1 VALILE
7 VDSPRIVYPDWKSIT
22 IWTGSAEVRLNDLRF
37 YEDFEHKGLKRI
49 EMSNLGQVVALI
61 VKHDGYS
68 G

>member
-1 VALILE
+1 
-7 VDSPRIVYPDWKSIT
+7 
-22 IWTGSAEVRLNDLRF
+22 VRLNDLRF